1 MKILT
6 NAADLAG
13 AESEASRA
21 TWLPEIRENSN
32 VRSRAFDAVTENRS
46 RDKSVGKAVRIVG
59 LLAFGQSLL
68 FLALWLLM
76 CASAGAAPAKQPE
89 FTTDLSVST
98 YNPTKQRS
106 PLSKLPA
113 GVIEVKSQPGVPLR
127 LQLDGIL
134 YEATNPAAIVN
145 GQVLSLNKVVTI
157 NSDGIEAAVRAVEIT
172 RSRVVLE
179 VAGRTVELSLRTQSA
194 TDSEPKR

>member
-6 NAADLAG
+6 NTADLAG

-46 RDKSVGKAVRIVG
+46 RDKSFGKAVRIVG

-179 VAGRTVELSLRTQSA
+179 VAGRTVELSLKTQSA